1 MKAVAPGDA
10 PGLSAPDPES
20 IFAKMK
26 AVAMRPETEPELS
39 DLIRGAM
46 SPVVVRGGGTRGVV
60 QGAGDVLDTNG
71 LRGVTLYE
79 PGALTL
85 VVRAGTGLAEVQALL
100 AGERQRLSF
109 EVPDLRAVLG
119 REGGSTIGG
128 VVAANASGPRRVQ
141 SGACRDSLLGVR
153 FVDGAGTVVKNG
165 GRVMKNVTG
174 YDLVKLMAGSHGRL
188 GVLTEVSLR
197 VQAVPEAE
205 TTLVGSCSAEA
216 GLAALRGALGSPFDI
231 SGAAYAQGQA
241 LIRVEGMAGSV
252 AYRVGELR
260 TRLGGDWGV
269 VTGAESAALWAGVR
283 DVAPLQARVGSIWRL
298 VVKQTAAMGLVQRLG
313 GEAVYDW
320 GGGLVWLALP
330 GGQAESVRAAV
341 AGFGHATL
349 MRPSP
354 GDEGVSALPLEPP
367 AAAALSAAL
376 CQRFDPRQIFAA

>member
-1 MKAVAPGDA
+1 MKVVALGEA

-26 AVAMRPETEPELS
+26 GVAMRPETEPELS

-46 SPVVVRGGGTRGVV
+46 SPVVVRGGGTRGVAL
-60 QGAGDVLDTNG
+60 GAGDVLDTTG

-109 EVPDLRAVLG
+109 EVPDLRAILG
-119 REGGSTIGG
+119 RPGESTIGG

-197 VQAVPEAE
+197 VQALPEAE

-241 LIRVEGMAGSV
+241 LIRVEGMEGSV

-260 TRLGGDWGV
+260 ARLGGDWGMV
-269 VTGAESAALWAGVR
+269 SGAESAALWAGVR
-283 DVAPLQARVGSIWRL
+283 DVAPLQGRAGSLWRL
-298 VVKQTAAMGLVQRLG
+298 VVKQTEALGLVQRLG

-330 GGQAESVRAAV
+330 GGRAEAVRAAV

-349 MRPSP
+349 MRAAP
-354 GDEGVSALPLEPP
+354 GDQSVPALPPEPP
-367 AAAALSAAL
+367 AVAALSAAL
-376 CQRFDPRQIFAA
+376 RQTFDPRQIFAA